1 MCVCVCALGGG
12 VEEGQILGSSAE
24 LFTEVKRQ
32 EKYGGGGGGGGIVIN
47 KLQCLGWQ
55 LKMNEVKL

>member
-24 LFTEVKRQ
+24 LFTEVK
-32 EKYGGGGGGGGIVIN
+32 GGGGGGGGGLSLISYN
-47 KLQCLGWQ
+47 AQAGS
-55 LKMNEVKL
+55 